1 MKGPVKKINQ
11 PIQSSN
17 VEQRITSPK
26 MSLDCI
32 LQFFYVML
40 LLLVFFKCNLRRS
53 TLYFSV
59 TSYFEKILR
68 SAAQGKQSFFGT
80 IVIVIVT

>member
-26 MSLDCI
+26 MSLHCI
-32 LQFFYVML
+32 PQFFLCYVIA
-40 LLLVFFKCNLRRS
+40 
-53 TLYFSV
+53 FS
-59 TSYFEKILR
+59 FL
-68 SAAQGKQSFFGT
+68 
-80 IVIVIVT
+80 